1 MKKADLQTTSMR
13 AALKSQ
19 KPAGAESSSGRIQM
33 IDVARIAGV
42 SAATVSRALSGNP
55 SIPKAT
61 RDRIADIA
69 KNIGYKVN
77 HSAANLRRGQT
88 SSIGVVVLVGDEQPI
103 SDPFVLGLIGHIAD
117 TLNAQNKNLLLTRVR
132 ADHKATM
139 EALVTSG
146 QVGGLLVIGQTNHH
160 QQLNELEAAGI
171 PLVVWGA
178 PLPHMTYSL
187 VGGDNLTGG
196 YLATSHLLEGG
207 ARRIVFLGDSKFPE
221 GRLRYAGYVNAL
233 KKHGLKPE
241 KMLHRYCVLSAMEI
255 EKTIHQLLDEGV
267 EFDAVFATSDVG
279 AMSAISTLGNQN
291 IRVPKQIKVVGFDNI
306 PLAAYVHP
314 TLTTIDQPIGLA
326 ALAMVDLLNE
336 KIMGAASRSIV
347 LPAALIERKSSR

>member
-1 MKKADLQTTSMR
+1 MKTAHKNPKSAD
-13 AALKSQ
+13 AD
-19 KPAGAESSSGRIQM
+19 SSSGRIQM
-33 IDVARIAGV
+33 VDVASIAGV

-61 RDRIADIA
+61 RDRIAEIA
-69 KNIGYKVN
+69 KSMGYKVN

-117 TLNAQNKNLLLTRVR
+117 TLNAQSRNLLLTRVR

-146 QVGGLLVIGQTNHH
+146 QVSGLLVIGQKDHH

-178 PLPHMTYSL
+178 PLPSMAYSL

-196 YLATSHLLEGG
+196 YLATNHLLESG
-207 ARRIVFLGDSKFPE
+207 AKRILFLGDSKFPE
-221 GRLRYAGYVNAL
+221 GRLRYAGHVKAL
-233 KKHGLKPE
+233 KKYGLKPE
-241 KMLHRYCVLSAMEI
+241 KILHQYCILSAMEI
-255 EKTIHQLLDEGV
+255 EKAIHQLLDEGV

-279 AMSAISTLGNQN
+279 AMSVISTLGNQN
-291 IRVPKQIKVVGFDNI
+291 IRVPKKIKVVGYDNI
-306 PLAAYVHP
+306 PLAAYSHP

-336 KIMGAASRSIV
+336 KITGAASRSIV